1 MHTISEKPKGKL
13 FDHTVLTLPGGT
25 KYEACA
31 VAYQPKVKDE
41 PELMSG
47 VFHTIPL
54 PMAFDFY
61 IIDINYDSYLTVY
74 ACLPIL
80 KNLKLEV
87 GLVFTKEADPTRQ
100 TVIPKKVLLLDDS
113 AIRK

>member
-54 PMAFDFY
+54 PVAFDFY

-100 TVIPKKVLLLDDS
+100 TVFPKKALQTDNT
-113 AIRK
+113 

>member
-1 MHTISEKPKGKL
+1 
-13 FDHTVLTLPGGT
+13 
-25 KYEACA
+25 
-31 VAYQPKVKDE
+31 
-41 PELMSG
+41 
-47 VFHTIPL
+47 
-54 PMAFDFY
+54 MAFDFY

-100 TVIPKKVLLLDDS
+100 TVILKKVLLIDDG
-113 AIRK
+113 AMWK